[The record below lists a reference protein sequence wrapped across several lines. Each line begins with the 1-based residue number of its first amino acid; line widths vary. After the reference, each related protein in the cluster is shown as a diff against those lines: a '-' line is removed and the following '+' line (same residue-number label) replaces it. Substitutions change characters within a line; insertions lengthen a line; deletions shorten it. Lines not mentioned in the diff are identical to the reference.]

1 MIKYSRPQ
9 HWIWYDPQAIF
20 APLVEAKA
28 LVKALAVLP
37 YQRSWVEELQA
48 IQLKREVAGTSR
60 IEGADFTEREL
71 EAALSETLA
80 ERFTRS
86 QRQARAAA
94 KAYGWIARMRDS
106 QPVDGDLIKHLHR
119 LIVTDAD
126 DDHCPPGQLRRK
138 DQNVTFGVPRHR
150 GAQGGAECAQAFG
163 QLVKAAQGPYLQHDP
178 LIQALAL
185 HYHFAAMHPFLDGN
199 GRTARALEALM
210 LQRAGLRDALFI
222 AMSNYYYDEKN
233 TYLSTLAEARERNHD
248 LTPFLVFGLKGIALQ
263 CKRLF
268 AEIRANLSKAL
279 FRNLMHDLFRRLQSK
294 RKRVIAQ
301 RQIEILEL
309 LLQKDSIA
317 LNDLIADTRQS
328 YGALK
333 KPVHALIRDLKQ
345 LQYLK
350 AVTIRSDA
358 KNGSRVELRLEW
370 PTEITQT
377 DFFERLKS
385 FPKAKASPLLP

>member
-1 MIKYSRPQ
+1 MIKYSMPQ
-9 HWIWYDPQAIF
+9 HWIRYDRQAIF

-28 LVKALAVLP
+28 RVAALAGLP

-71 EAALSETLA
+71 EAALSETPA

-86 QRQARAAA
+86 QRQARAAV

-138 DQNVTFGVPRHR
+138 DQNVTFGAPRHR

-263 CKRLF
+263 CERLF
-268 AEIRANLSKAL
+268 AEIHANVSKAL

-309 LLQKDSIA
+309 LLQKDSMA

-333 KPVHALIRDLKQ
+333 KPVHALSRDLSQ
-345 LQYLK
+345 LEYLK
-350 AVTIRSDA
+350 AVTIRPDA
-358 KNGSRVELRLEW
+358 KNGLRVELRLEW

>member
-1 MIKYSRPQ
+1 MIKYSMPQ
-9 HWIWYDPQAIF
+9 HWIRYDRQAIF

-28 LVKALAVLP
+28 RVAALAGLP

-71 EAALSETLA
+71 EAALSETPA
-80 ERFTRS
+80 EQFTRS
-86 QRQARAAA
+86 QRQARAAV
-94 KAYGWIARMRDS
+94 KAYGWIARMCDN
-106 QPVDGDLIKHLHR
+106 QPVDGDLIKQLHR

-126 DDHCPPGQLRRK
+126 DDHCPPGQLRRT
-138 DQNVTFGVPRHR
+138 DQNVTFGAPRHR
-150 GAQGGAECAQAFG
+150 GAQGGAECAQAFD

-233 TYLSTLAEARERNHD
+233 TYLSTLAEARGRNHD

-263 CKRLF
+263 CERLF
-268 AEIRANLSKAL
+268 AEIRANVSKAL

-309 LLQKDSIA
+309 LLQKDA
-317 LNDLIADTRQS
+317 MGLNDLIADTRQS

-333 KPVHALIRDLKQ
+333 NPDRAFSRDLSQ
-345 LQYLK
+345 LEYLK
-350 AVTIRSDA
+350 AVTIRPDA
-358 KNGSRVELRLEW
+358 KNGLRVELRLEW

-377 DFFERLKS
+377 AFFERLKS